1 MSAARQPASPT
12 GRRRGSEP
20 VVAAPGQDVLAKP
33 GTMDVSAETAEL
45 MICIEQL
52 KRAMVS
58 AGIDDDSP
66 LGAWGRGQELVLLT
80 FCRLIEGQTVRI
92 EQRADAVA
100 AAGTKSIEEMR
111 AATAACRAQ
120 VTLSEERR
128 RSERLVLA
136 TEVADDIKKV
146 LKESL
151 VIREVKWNRRQN
163 WTAAAL
169 AAAVLMGCFVAG
181 GIWTGYY
188 NDRAA
193 LDRCISKQVIDS
205 SGRAYCGMEVVRG
218 G

>member
-1 MSAARQPASPT
+1 MSAASQPASQA
-12 GRRRGSEP
+12 RRQRSEP
-20 VVAAPGQDVLAKP
+20 IPPVPGQDVLAKSS
-33 GTMDVSAETAEL
+33 TIDVGAETAEL
-45 MICIEQL
+45 MSCIEQL

-66 LGAWGRGQELVLLT
+66 LGAWGRAQQLVLLT
-80 FCRLIEGQTVRI
+80 FSRLIEGQTVRI
-92 EQRADAVA
+92 EQRANAVA
-100 AAGTKSIEEMR
+100 GAAVKSIDEMR

-120 VTLSEERR
+120 VTLSEEQR
-128 RSERLVLA
+128 RSERLTLA
-136 TEVADDIKKV
+136 SEVAEDIKKV

-169 AAAVLMGCFVAG
+169 AAAVLMGCFIAG

-205 SGRAYCGMEVVRG
+205 SGRAYCGIEVVRG

>member
-1 MSAARQPASPT
+1 MSAASQPASQA
-12 GRRRGSEP
+12 RRQRSEP
-20 VVAAPGQDVLAKP
+20 IPPVPGQDVLAKSS
-33 GTMDVSAETAEL
+33 TIDVGAETAEL
-45 MICIEQL
+45 MSCIEQL

-66 LGAWGRGQELVLLT
+66 LGAWGRAQQLVLLT
-80 FCRLIEGQTVRI
+80 FSRLIEGQTVRI
-92 EQRADAVA
+92 EQRANAVA
-100 AAGTKSIEEMR
+100 GAAVKSIDEMR

-120 VTLSEERR
+120 VTLSEEQR
-128 RSERLVLA
+128 RSERLTLA
-136 TEVADDIKKV
+136 SEVAEDIKKV

-169 AAAVLMGCFVAG
+169 AAAVLMGCFIAG

-205 SGRAYCGMEVVRG
+205 SGRAYCGIDVVRG

>member
-1 MSAARQPASPT
+1 
-12 GRRRGSEP
+12 
-20 VVAAPGQDVLAKP
+20 VPGQDVLAKSS
-33 GTMDVSAETAEL
+33 TIDVGAETAEL
-45 MICIEQL
+45 MSCIEQL

-66 LGAWGRGQELVLLT
+66 LGAWGRAQQLVLLT
-80 FCRLIEGQTVRI
+80 FSRLIEGQTVRI
-92 EQRADAVA
+92 EQRANAVA
-100 AAGTKSIEEMR
+100 GAAVKSIDEMR

-120 VTLSEERR
+120 VTLSEEQR
-128 RSERLVLA
+128 RSERLTLA
-136 TEVADDIKKV
+136 SEVAEDIKKV

-169 AAAVLMGCFVAG
+169 AAAVLMGCFIAG

-205 SGRAYCGMEVVRG
+205 SGRAYCGIDVVRG

>member
-1 MSAARQPASPT
+1 MSAASQPASQA
-12 GRRRGSEP
+12 RRQRSEP
-20 VVAAPGQDVLAKP
+20 IPPVPGQDVLAKSS
-33 GTMDVSAETAEL
+33 TIDVGAETAEL
-45 MICIEQL
+45 MSCIEQL

-66 LGAWGRGQELVLLT
+66 LGAWGRAQQLVLLT
-80 FCRLIEGQTVRI
+80 FSRLIEGQTVRI
-92 EQRADAVA
+92 EQRANAVA
-100 AAGTKSIEEMR
+100 GAAVKSIDEMR

-120 VTLSEERR
+120 VTLSQEQR
-128 RSERLVLA
+128 RSERLTLA
-136 TEVADDIKKV
+136 SEVAEDIKKV

-169 AAAVLMGCFVAG
+169 AAAVLMGCFIAG

-205 SGRAYCGMEVVRG
+205 SGRAYCGIDVVRG

>member
-1 MSAARQPASPT
+1 MSAASQPASQA
-12 GRRRGSEP
+12 RRQRSEP
-20 VVAAPGQDVLAKP
+20 IPPVPGQDVLAKSS
-33 GTMDVSAETAEL
+33 TIDVGAETAEL
-45 MICIEQL
+45 MSCIEQL

-66 LGAWGRGQELVLLT
+66 LGAWGRAQQLVLLT
-80 FCRLIEGQTVRI
+80 FSRLIEGQTVRI
-92 EQRADAVA
+92 EQRANAVA
-100 AAGTKSIEEMR
+100 GAAVKSIDEMR

>member
-1 MSAARQPASPT
+1 MSAASQPASQA
-12 GRRRGSEP
+12 RRQRSEP
-20 VVAAPGQDVLAKP
+20 IPPVPGQDVLAKSS
-33 GTMDVSAETAEL
+33 TIDVGAETAEL
-45 MICIEQL
+45 MSCIEQL

-66 LGAWGRGQELVLLT
+66 LGAWGRAQQLVLLT
-80 FCRLIEGQTVRI
+80 FSRLIEGQTVRI
-92 EQRADAVA
+92 EQRANAVA
-100 AAGTKSIEEMR
+100 AAAVKSIDEMR

-120 VTLSEERR
+120 VTLSEEQR
-128 RSERLVLA
+128 RSERLTLA
-136 TEVADDIKKV
+136 SEVAEDIKKV

-169 AAAVLMGCFVAG
+169 AAAVLMGCFIAG

-205 SGRAYCGMEVVRG
+205 SGRAYCGIEVVRG

>member
-1 MSAARQPASPT
+1 VSAASQPASQA
-12 GRRRGSEP
+12 RRQRSEP
-20 VVAAPGQDVLAKP
+20 IPPVPGQDVLAKSS
-33 GTMDVSAETAEL
+33 TIDVGAETAEL
-45 MICIEQL
+45 MSCIEQL

-66 LGAWGRGQELVLLT
+66 LGAWGRAQQLVLLT
-80 FCRLIEGQTVRI
+80 FSRLIEGQTVRI
-92 EQRADAVA
+92 EQRANAVA
-100 AAGTKSIEEMR
+100 GAAVKSIDEMR

-120 VTLSEERR
+120 VTLSEEQR
-128 RSERLVLA
+128 RSERLTLA
-136 TEVADDIKKV
+136 SEVAEDIKKV

-169 AAAVLMGCFVAG
+169 AAAVLMGCFIAG

-205 SGRAYCGMEVVRG
+205 SGRAYCGIDVVRG

>member
-1 MSAARQPASPT
+1 M
-12 GRRRGSEP
+12 
-20 VVAAPGQDVLAKP
+20 PGQDVLAKSS
-33 GTMDVSAETAEL
+33 TIDVGAETAEL
-45 MICIEQL
+45 MSCIEQL

-66 LGAWGRGQELVLLT
+66 LGAWGRAQQLVLLT
-80 FCRLIEGQTVRI
+80 FSRLIEGQTVRI
-92 EQRADAVA
+92 EQRANAVA
-100 AAGTKSIEEMR
+100 GAAVKSIDEMR

-120 VTLSEERR
+120 VTLSEEQR
-128 RSERLVLA
+128 RSERLTLA
-136 TEVADDIKKV
+136 SEVAEDIKKV

-169 AAAVLMGCFVAG
+169 AAAVLMGCFIAG

-205 SGRAYCGMEVVRG
+205 SGRAYCGIDVVRG

>member
-1 MSAARQPASPT
+1 
-12 GRRRGSEP
+12 
-20 VVAAPGQDVLAKP
+20 VPGQDVLAKS
-33 GTMDVSAETAEL
+33 GTIDVGAETAEL
-45 MICIEQL
+45 TSCIEQL

-66 LGAWGRGQELVLLT
+66 LGAWGRAQQLVLLT
-80 FCRLIEGQTVRI
+80 FSRLIEGQTVRI
-92 EQRADAVA
+92 EQRANAVA
-100 AAGTKSIEEMR
+100 AAAVKSIDEMR

-120 VTLSEERR
+120 VTLSEEQR
-128 RSERLVLA
+128 RSERLTLA
-136 TEVADDIKKV
+136 SEVAEDIKKV

-151 VIREVKWNRRQN
+151 VIREIKWNRRQN

-169 AAAVLMGCFVAG
+169 GAAVLMGCFIAG

-205 SGRAYCGMEVVRG
+205 SGRAYCGIDVVRG

>member
-1 MSAARQPASPT
+1 
-12 GRRRGSEP
+12 
-20 VVAAPGQDVLAKP
+20 
-33 GTMDVSAETAEL
+33 
-45 MICIEQL
+45 
-52 KRAMVS
+52 
-58 AGIDDDSP
+58 
-66 LGAWGRGQELVLLT
+66 
-80 FCRLIEGQTVRI
+80 VRI
-92 EQRADAVA
+92 EQRANATA
-100 AAGTKSIEEMR
+100 AASVKSIEEMR

-120 VTLSEERR
+120 VTLSEEQR
-128 RSERLVLA
+128 RSQRLMLA
-136 TEVADDIKKV
+136 ADVAGDIKKV

-181 GIWTGYY
+181 GLWTGYY

-205 SGRAYCGMEVVRG
+205 AGRAYCGMEVVRG

>member
-1 MSAARQPASPT
+1 VSAASQPASQA
-12 GRRRGSEP
+12 RRQRSEP
-20 VVAAPGQDVLAKP
+20 IPPAPGQDVLVKS
-33 GTMDVSAETAEL
+33 GTIDVGAETAEL
-45 MICIEQL
+45 MSCIEQL

-66 LGAWGRGQELVLLT
+66 LGAWGRAQQLVLLT
-80 FCRLIEGQTVRI
+80 FSRLIEGQTVRI
-92 EQRADAVA
+92 EQRANAVA
-100 AAGTKSIEEMR
+100 GAAVKSIDEMR

-120 VTLSEERR
+120 VTLSEEQR
-128 RSERLVLA
+128 RSERLTLA
-136 TEVADDIKKV
+136 SEVAEDIKKV

-169 AAAVLMGCFVAG
+169 AAAVLMGCFIAG

-205 SGRAYCGMEVVRG
+205 SGRAYCGIDVVRG

>member
-1 MSAARQPASPT
+1 
-12 GRRRGSEP
+12 
-20 VVAAPGQDVLAKP
+20 
-33 GTMDVSAETAEL
+33 MDVKAETAEL
-45 MICIEQL
+45 KSCIEQL
-52 KRAMVS
+52 RRAMVS
-58 AGIDDDSP
+58 AGIGDDSP
-66 LGAWGRGQELVLLT
+66 LAAWGRGQELVLLT
-80 FCRLIEGQTVRI
+80 FCRLIEEQTVRI
-92 EQRADAVA
+92 EQRASATA
-100 AAGTKSIEEMR
+100 AASVKSIEEMR

-120 VTLSEERR
+120 VTLSEEQR
-128 RSERLVLA
+128 RSERLLLA
-136 TEVADDIKKV
+136 TDVAGDIKKV

-169 AAAVLMGCFVAG
+169 AAAVLMGCFLGG

-205 SGRAYCGMEVVRG
+205 AGRAYCGIEVVRG

>member
-1 MSAARQPASPT
+1 MSAASQPASQA
-12 GRRRGSEP
+12 RRQRSEP
-20 VVAAPGQDVLAKP
+20 IPPVPGQDVLAKSS
-33 GTMDVSAETAEL
+33 TIDVGAETAEL
-45 MICIEQL
+45 MSCIEQL

-66 LGAWGRGQELVLLT
+66 LGAWGRAQQLVLLT
-80 FCRLIEGQTVRI
+80 FSRLIEGQTVRI
-92 EQRADAVA
+92 EQRANAVA
-100 AAGTKSIEEMR
+100 AAAVKSIDEMR

-120 VTLSEERR
+120 VTLSQEQR
-128 RSERLVLA
+128 RSERLTLA
-136 TEVADDIKKV
+136 SEVAEDIKKV

-169 AAAVLMGCFVAG
+169 AAAVLMGCFIAG

-205 SGRAYCGMEVVRG
+205 SGRAYCGIDVVRG

>member
-1 MSAARQPASPT
+1 
-12 GRRRGSEP
+12 
-20 VVAAPGQDVLAKP
+20 VPGQDVLAKSS
-33 GTMDVSAETAEL
+33 TIDVGAETAEL
-45 MICIEQL
+45 MSCIEQL

-66 LGAWGRGQELVLLT
+66 LGAWGRAQQLVLLT
-80 FCRLIEGQTVRI
+80 FSRLIEGQTVRI
-92 EQRADAVA
+92 EQRANAVA
-100 AAGTKSIEEMR
+100 AAAVKSIDEMR

-120 VTLSEERR
+120 VTLSQEQR
-128 RSERLVLA
+128 RSERLTLA
-136 TEVADDIKKV
+136 SEVAEDIKKV

-169 AAAVLMGCFVAG
+169 AAAVLMGCFIAG

-205 SGRAYCGMEVVRG
+205 SGRAYCGIDVVRG

>member
-1 MSAARQPASPT
+1 M
-12 GRRRGSEP
+12 
-20 VVAAPGQDVLAKP
+20 PGQDVLAKSS
-33 GTMDVSAETAEL
+33 TIDVGAETAEL
-45 MICIEQL
+45 MSCIEQL

-66 LGAWGRGQELVLLT
+66 LGAWGRAQQLVLLT
-80 FCRLIEGQTVRI
+80 FSRLIEGQTVRI
-92 EQRADAVA
+92 EQRANAVA
-100 AAGTKSIEEMR
+100 GAAVKSIDEMR

-120 VTLSEERR
+120 VTLSQEQR
-128 RSERLVLA
+128 RSERLTLA
-136 TEVADDIKKV
+136 SEVAEDIKKV

-169 AAAVLMGCFVAG
+169 AAAVLMGCFIAG

-205 SGRAYCGMEVVRG
+205 SGRAYCGIDVVRG

>member
-1 MSAARQPASPT
+1 
-12 GRRRGSEP
+12 
-20 VVAAPGQDVLAKP
+20 
-33 GTMDVSAETAEL
+33 MDVGAETAEL
-45 MICIEQL
+45 MSCIEQL
-52 KRAMVS
+52 KSAMVS

-66 LGAWGRGQELVLLT
+66 LGAWGRAQQLVLLT
-80 FCRLIEGQTVRI
+80 FSRLIEGQTVRI
-92 EQRADAVA
+92 EQRANAVA
-100 AAGTKSIEEMR
+100 AAAVKSIDEMR

-120 VTLSEERR
+120 VTLSEEQR
-128 RSERLVLA
+128 RSERLTLA
-136 TEVADDIKKV
+136 SEVAEDIKKV

-169 AAAVLMGCFVAG
+169 GAAVLMGCFIAG

-193 LDRCISKQVIDS
+193 LDRCISKQVMDS
-205 SGRAYCGMEVVRG
+205 SGRAYCGIDVVRG